1 MRVREESLF
10 LTPKGTEELRSR
22 VHGLDVTARNILYL
36 IQLGSTTA
44 ETILHRSIFPRDA
57 VVDRLRRLLGNQF
70 VAVAPTGKSKGGK
83 GKGALPQAADRPDLD
98 SAPALEQLPLEA
110 GVSLSQARFLLSD
123 FCLDQFGTQGTG
135 LVDAAGLAVDV
146 PGLQQVLNRV
156 RIEVQ
161 SRCPDRL
168 TLLVNCVREI
178 NKTAD
183 ETASPEVA
191 DAPKASMSAEGALRL
206 GSDISLSQARFA
218 LTDFCLN
225 HFGIRG
231 QDLVETLNRCGDVAA
246 LQIALTS
253 IRDEVL
259 NRCRDR
265 LPALIDCVREFNE
278 TDD

>member
-10 LTPKGTEELRSR
+10 LTPKGAEELRSR

-44 ETILHRSIFPRDA
+44 ETILRRSIFPQDA

-70 VAVAPTGKSKGGK
+70 VAVAPPGK
-83 GKGALPQAADRPDLD
+83 GKGKGKGKGVLPQAADGPDLD
-98 SAPALEQLPLEA
+98 SAPALEQPPLEA

-123 FCLDQFGTQGTG
+123 FCLDQFGTQGSG
-135 LVDAAGLAVDV
+135 LVDAASLAVDV
-146 PGLQQVLNRV
+146 PGLQQVLNRI

-168 TLLVNCVREI
+168 TLLLSCVREI

-191 DAPKASMSAEGALRL
+191 DAPKPSISAEGALRL
-206 GSDISLSQARFA
+206 GSDISVSQARFA

-246 LQIALTS
+246 LQLALTS

-265 LPALIDCVREFNE
+265 LPALID
-278 TDD
+278 

>member
-10 LTPKGTEELRSR
+10 LTPKGAEELRSR

-44 ETILHRSIFPRDA
+44 ETILRRSIFPQDA

-70 VAVAPTGKSKGGK
+70 VAVAPPGK
-83 GKGALPQAADRPDLD
+83 GKGKGKGVLPQAADGPDLD
-98 SAPALEQLPLEA
+98 SAPALEQPPLEA

-123 FCLDQFGTQGTG
+123 FCLDQFGTQGSG

-146 PGLQQVLNRV
+146 PGLQQVLNRI

-161 SRCPDRL
+161 SRCPERL
-168 TLLVNCVREI
+168 TLLSSCVREI

-191 DAPKASMSAEGALRL
+191 DVPKPSISAEGALRL
-206 GSDISLSQARFA
+206 GSDISVSQARFA

-246 LQIALTS
+246 LQLALTS

-278 TDD
+278 TDA

>member
-44 ETILHRSIFPRDA
+44 ETILRRSIFPRDT

-70 VAVAPTGKSKGGK
+70 VAVAPTGRGGK

-146 PGLQQVLNRV
+146 PGVQQVLNRV

-206 GSDISLSQARFA
+206 GSDISISQARFA